1 VNPRRDRGRPELAR
15 ARQRRGL
22 SQEGAADA
30 IGVSATTWARWERGE
45 QGIRPIYRARIA
57 ELWQV
62 PAEELERWLETDPAE
77 TPATSAKLLVASSR
91 EDGSASPLT
100 VVDEVSR
107 LWRWEMDS
115 SRRHVLA
122 ALPFASAALAEWL
135 LSWRYDP
142 PQGPAG
148 HDGPGPTVGM
158 SDVQRVH
165 EAHQAFVQMDQQF
178 GAGLVRPAVTDFMNY
193 TLAPLLRGSYT
204 ERVGAALMSAAARMT
219 RLAGWM
225 AFDLGHQGQAQQHFG
240 QALKLAKAGDDT
252 MTAAWVLAALA
263 QQACDLG
270 QGRWAVRL
278 ARAAGDAGRQAHASP
293 RIMAHLLIRQA
304 RAVAVAADNG
314 ADQCDQHAVRQV
326 TALISEAERAF
337 ASDSTDLNPPWNGPF
352 GEAELAAETGYC
364 WQRIGEH
371 RRAAHC
377 AEEALRGFGGRFPR
391 SEQFNRVHAAE
402 AYLSLGELDKALTL
416 AREAVPAAKELTSAR
431 SVAIVRDFSTKLKQH
446 RPTRQVR
453 EFDDYLHAELAG

>member
-1 VNPRRDRGRPELAR
+1 VNLRRGRGRPELAR

-62 PAEELERWLETDPAE
+62 PAEEVERWLEIDAPE
-77 TPATSAKLLVASSR
+77 TPTSETLLVASPR
-91 EDGSASPLT
+91 EDGAASPST

-107 LWRWEMDS
+107 LWRWEMDA

-122 ALPFASAALAEWL
+122 ALPFAPAALAEWL
-135 LSWRYDP
+135 LSWSYDP
-142 PQGPAG
+142 PQGSAA
-148 HDGPGPTVGM
+148 HDGPGPAVGM
-158 SDVQRVH
+158 SDVRRIL
-165 EAHQAFVQMDQQF
+165 EAHQAFTQMDHQF

-204 ERVGAALMSAAARMT
+204 EQVGAELMTAAARMT

-240 QALKLAKAGDDT
+240 QALQLAKAGDDA
-252 MTAAWVLAALA
+252 MTAAWVLATLA

-278 ARAAGDAGRQAHASP
+278 AHAAADAGRQAHASP
-293 RIMAHLLIRQA
+293 RMMAQLLVRQA
-304 RAVAVAADNG
+304 RAVAVAADD
-314 ADQCDQHAVRQV
+314 ADHRDRHAVCEVGALLSQAEKTFATDT
-326 TALISEAERAF
+326 TALDPAWSG
-337 ASDSTDLNPPWNGPF
+337 SF
-352 GEAELAAETGYC
+352 GEAELAAEAGYC
-364 WQRIGEH
+364 WQRVGEH
-371 RRAAHC
+371 RRAAKC
-377 AEEALRGFGGRFPR
+377 AEEALRGFGGRFAR

-402 AYLSLGELDKALTL
+402 AYLALGELDRALAF
-416 AREAVPAAKELTSAR
+416 ARDAVPAAKELTSAR
-431 SVAIVRDFSTKLKQH
+431 CVATVHNFSAKLERH
-446 RPTRQVR
+446 RTNRQVR
-453 EFDDYLHAELAG
+453 EFNDYLHAELAG